1 MDLEVGT
8 NCVYYSQADTS
19 KEPEA
24 AVVVGTNG
32 LGVLYLTCFPRGG
45 GISSLHRNVHHVD
58 SQILK
63 EKTGMATN
71 YGGWDTIA
79 NAAKRRKASMDKAQD
94 RADKLAKIDQEKR
107 DKDEAL
113 ARDLRLEERVWTLYD
128 KGLTH
133 AEITSD
139 MGSGWTVSKV
149 RGVLDKPVLA
159 RI

>member
-1 MDLEVGT
+1 
-8 NCVYYSQADTS
+8 
-19 KEPEA
+19 
-24 AVVVGTNG
+24 
-32 LGVLYLTCFPRGG
+32 
-45 GISSLHRNVHHVD
+45 
-58 SQILK
+58 
-63 EKTGMATN
+63 MATN

-79 NAAKRRKASMDKAQD
+79 NAAKRRKASMEKAQD

-113 ARDLRLEERVWTLYD
+113 ARELRLEERVWTLYD

-139 MGSGWTVSKV
+139 MGAGWTVAKV
-149 RGVLDKPVLA
+149 RAVLDKPVEA

>member
-113 ARDLRLEERVWTLYD
+113 ARELRLEERVWTLYD

-139 MGSGWTVSKV
+139 MGAGWTVSKV
-149 RGVLDKPVLA
+149 RSVLDKTVEA

>member
-8 NCVYYSQADTS
+8 NCVYYSQANTS

-32 LGVLYLTCFPRGG
+32 AGVLYLTCFPRGG
-45 GISSLHRNVHHVD
+45 GISSLHRNVHQVD
-58 SQILK
+58 ADILK

-79 NAAKRRKASMDKAQD
+79 NAAQRRKVDMDDAQD
-94 RADKLAKIDQEKR
+94 RADKMKKLDQDKRSKDESLAK
-107 DKDEAL
+107 
-113 ARDLRLEERVWTLYD
+113 DLRLEERVWKLYD

-139 MGSGWTVSKV
+139 MGPGWTVAKV
-149 RGVLDKPVLA
+149 RSILDKQEASV
-159 RI
+159 

>member
-1 MDLEVGT
+1 MELEVGT

-58 SQILK
+58 AQILK
-63 EKTGMATN
+63 DKTGMATN
-71 YGGWDTIA
+71 YGGWDTIE

-94 RADKLAKIDQEKR
+94 QVDKLKKLDQEKR

-113 ARDLRLEERVWTLYD
+113 AKDLRLEERVWTLYD

-133 AEITSD
+133 AEIASD
-139 MGSGWTVSKV
+139 MGAGWTVAKV
-149 RGVLDKPVLA
+149 RVVLDKPVEV

>member
-71 YGGWDTIA
+71 YGGWDTIE

-128 KGLTH
+128 K
-133 AEITSD
+133 
-139 MGSGWTVSKV
+139 
-149 RGVLDKPVLA
+149 
-159 RI
+159 

>member
-19 KEPEA
+19 KDPEA

-45 GISSLHRNVHHVD
+45 GMSSLHRNVHHVD
-58 SQILK
+58 SKILK

-79 NAAKRRKASMDKAQD
+79 NASKRRKVEMEKAQD
-94 RADKLAKIDQEKR
+94 QVDKMKKLEEEKRSKDESLAK
-107 DKDEAL
+107 
-113 ARDLRLEERVWTLYD
+113 DLRLEERVWKLYD

-139 MGSGWTVSKV
+139 MGAGWTVSKV
-149 RGVLDKPVLA
+149 RSVLDKTVEA

>member
-1 MDLEVGT
+1 MELEVGT

-113 ARDLRLEERVWTLYD
+113 ARELRLEERVWTLYD

-139 MGSGWTVSKV
+139 MGAGWTVAKV
-149 RGVLDKPVLA
+149 RAVLDKPVEA

>member
-8 NCVYYSQADTS
+8 NCVYYSQADKT

-24 AVVVGTNG
+24 SVVVGTNG
-32 LGVLYLTCFPRGG
+32 MGVLYLTCFPRGG

-71 YGGWDTIA
+71 YGGWDTIE
-79 NAAKRRKASMDKAQD
+79 NAAGRRKVVMEKARD
-94 RADKLAKIDQEKR
+94 RASELRKVDKDKR

-113 ARDLRLEERVWTLYD
+113 AKELRLEERVWTLYD

-139 MGSGWTVSKV
+139 MGSGWTVAKV
-149 RGVLDKPVLA
+149 RAVLDKPVEA

>member
-32 LGVLYLTCFPRGG
+32 MGVLYLTGFPRGG
-45 GISSLHRNVHHVD
+45 GITSLRRNVHHVD

-71 YGGWDTIA
+71 YGGWDTIE
-79 NAAKRRKASMDKAQD
+79 NAAKRRKVEMDKTQEQV
-94 RADKLAKIDQEKR
+94 DKMNKLEQEKR
-107 DKDEAL
+107 SKDEAL
-113 ARDLRLEERVWTLYD
+113 AKDLRLEERVWTLYD

-133 AEITSD
+133 AEIASD
-139 MGSGWTVSKV
+139 MGAGWTVAKV
-149 RGVLDKPVLA
+149 RVVLDRPVEA